1 MYRRLILATAALTF
15 VLIVLGA
22 YVRLSDAGL
31 GCPDWP
37 GCYGELTP
45 HHAADDIAQA
55 EAAQPGGPVSVPKA
69 WKEMVHR
76 YLAGGVG
83 LLILA
88 IAFTA
93 WRRRREL
100 RQSPWLAT
108 VLVAVVG
115 LQALFGKWTVTML
128 LKPAIVTGHLV
139 GGMTTLALLV
149 WLAMRQTEASRAA
162 VAASPGL
169 RAAAALGFL
178 LLAAQIVL
186 GGWVSTNYAAL
197 ACTDL
202 PTCHGAWL
210 PAMDFGNAFHLV
222 RELGRTA
229 DGALLPLD
237 ALTAIHW
244 MHRVGAVIVLCYL
257 IGLGLALTRHAGL
270 SLSGRLLI
278 FVVCLQFSLGLANV
292 AFSLPLPNAVAH
304 NGGAAALLALMVVI
318 NFKLSAT
325 PSVARSPGVLHES
338 AAA

>member
-1 MYRRLILATAALTF
+1 MYRRLVFVTAALTF
-15 VLIVLGA
+15 VLVVLGA

-45 HHAADDIAQA
+45 HHAAEEIAQA
-55 EAAQPGGPVSVPKA
+55 EAARPGGPVSAPKA

-76 YLAGGVG
+76 YLAGSVG
-83 LLILA
+83 LLIVS
-88 IAFTA
+88 IAVMA
-93 WRRRREL
+93 WRRRRESE
-100 RQSPWLAT
+100 QAPWLAMA
-108 VLVAVVG
+108 LVAVVG

-128 LKPAIVTGHLV
+128 LKPAIVTGHLI

-149 WLAMRQTEASRAA
+149 WLALRQGGVRTPHPAA
-162 VAASPGL
+162 PARL
-169 RAAAALGFL
+169 RAAAAFGFV
-178 LLAAQIVL
+178 LLATQVVL

-210 PAMDFGNAFHLV
+210 PAMDFGNAFHIV

-229 DGALLPLD
+229 DGTLLPLE

-244 MHRVGAVIVLCYL
+244 MHRVGAVVVLCYL
-257 IGLGLALTRHAGL
+257 TGLGVALARQPALP
-270 SLSGRLLI
+270 GRLLI
-278 FVVCLQFSLGLANV
+278 AAVWLQFGLGLANV

-304 NGGAAALLALMVVI
+304 NAGAAALVVLMVVI
-318 NFKLSAT
+318 NFKLNAA
-325 PSVARSPGVLHES
+325 PYAARSQGVLHES
-338 AAA
+338 AAT